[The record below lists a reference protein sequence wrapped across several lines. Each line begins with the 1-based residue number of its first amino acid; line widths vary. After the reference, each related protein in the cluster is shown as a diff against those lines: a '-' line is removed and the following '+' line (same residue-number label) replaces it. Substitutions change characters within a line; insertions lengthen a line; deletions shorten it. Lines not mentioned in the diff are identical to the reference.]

1 MKVKELMNLLK
12 QESDELDIV
21 VYDANWQVVDIT
33 GIENK
38 RVKGNR
44 DAIVIGLSRT
54 AETINL

>member
-1 MKVKELMNLLK
+1 MNMLK
-12 QESDELDIV
+12 QESEELDVV
-21 VYDANWQVVDIT
+21 VYDANWQVIDIT

-44 DAIVIGLSRT
+44 DAVVINLSRT